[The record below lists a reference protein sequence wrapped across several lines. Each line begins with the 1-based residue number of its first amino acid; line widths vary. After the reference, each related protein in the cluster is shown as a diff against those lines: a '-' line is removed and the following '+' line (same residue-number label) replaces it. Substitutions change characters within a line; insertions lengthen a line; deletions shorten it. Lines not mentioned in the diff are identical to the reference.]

1 MKNTKAA
8 KESIV
13 TRAEKYSIKLTS
25 IASIKPGYQWS
36 TNRVAPQG
44 PGVMTSATRTFWY
57 SNESRE
63 LNVAD
68 IKECID
74 GSFRILYD
82 IAEVYNS
89 GDVEPEDRKKYD
101 TIIMDIKSG
110 LLNASD
116 GISNLTVTYH
126 DDEGISKRL
135 KELFKSIKERYL
147 ELEGDTRGSPSV
159 KPKNSDQDE

>member
-8 KESIV
+8 KESIL

-36 TNRVAPQG
+36 TNKIAPQG
-44 PGVMTSATRTFWY
+44 PGVMTSASRTFWY
-57 SNESRE
+57 NNESRE

-74 GSFRILYD
+74 GSFRILQD
-82 IAEVYNS
+82 IAEVFQS
-89 GDVEPEDRKKYD
+89 DDVNDDDKKKYD
-101 TIIMDIKSG
+101 AIVSDIKSG

-126 DDEGISKRL
+126 DDDGITKRL
-135 KELFKSIKERYL
+135 RELIKTIKERYL
-147 ELEGDTRGSPSV
+147 ALEM
-159 KPKNSDQDE
+159 

>member
-8 KESIV
+8 KESILV
-13 TRAEKYSIKLTS
+13 RAEKYSIKLTS

-36 TNRVAPQG
+36 TNKIAPQG
-44 PGVMTSATRTFWY
+44 PGVMTSASRTFWY

-74 GSFRILYD
+74 GSFRILHD
-82 IAEVYNS
+82 IADVFQS
-89 GDVEPEDRKKYD
+89 GDVDADDKKKYD
-101 TIIMDIKSG
+101 SIVSDIKSG

-126 DDEGISKRL
+126 DDDGITKRL
-135 KELFKSIKERYL
+135 RELIKTIKERYL
-147 ELEGDTRGSPSV
+147 EIEL
-159 KPKNSDQDE
+159 

>member
-8 KESIV
+8 KESIMI
-13 TRAEKYSIKLTS
+13 RAEKYSIKLTS

-36 TNRVAPQG
+36 TNKIAPQG
-44 PGVMTSATRTFWY
+44 PGLVTSAARTFWY

-74 GSFRILYD
+74 GAFRILYD
-82 IAEVYNS
+82 IADVIKSGEVDPDDS
-89 GDVEPEDRKKYD
+89 KKYD
-101 TIIMDIKSG
+101 TIVADIKSG

-126 DDEGISKRL
+126 DDDGITKRL
-135 KELFKSIKERYL
+135 RELIKTIKERYL
-147 ELEGDTRGSPSV
+147 ELEG
-159 KPKNSDQDE
+159 

>member
-8 KESIV
+8 KESII
-13 TRAEKYSIKLTS
+13 TRAEKYSIKLTN

-36 TNRVAPQG
+36 TNRIAPQG
-44 PGVMTSATRTFWY
+44 PGMITSATRTFWY
-57 SNESRE
+57 NNESRE

-74 GSFRILYD
+74 GAFRILHD
-82 IAEVYNS
+82 IA
-89 GDVEPEDRKKYD
+89 DVSKADDLDVEDRKKYD

-126 DDEGISKRL
+126 DDDGISKRL
-135 KELFKSIKERYL
+135 RELSKSIKERYL
-147 ELEGDTRGSPSV
+147 EMEVPVVDV
-159 KPKNSDQDE
+159 

>member
-8 KESIV
+8 KESIII
-13 TRAEKYSIKLTS
+13 RAEKYSIKLTS

-36 TNRVAPQG
+36 TNKIAPQG
-44 PGVMTSATRTFWY
+44 PGLVTSATRTFWY

-74 GSFRILYD
+74 GAFRILYD
-82 IAEVYNS
+82 IADVINS
-89 GDVEPEDRKKYD
+89 GAVEQDDSKKYD
-101 TIIMDIKSG
+101 TIVADIKSG
-110 LLNASD
+110 ILNASD

-126 DDEGISKRL
+126 DDDGITKRL
-135 KELFKSIKERYL
+135 RELIKNIKERYL
-147 ELEGDTRGSPSV
+147 ELEGMP
-159 KPKNSDQDE
+159 